1 MTNLYLDYLF
11 DYSKKVK
18 DHLDIITYFF
28 IFLCDNA
35 DMSNEKDIFA

>member
-18 DHLDIITYFF
+18 EHLDKITYYLFF
-28 IFLCDNA
+28 YVTMLT
-35 DMSNEKDIFA
+35 